1 MSRDTLERTARRIAE
16 HVDEFEPP
24 EVEVVLH
31 GGEPLLAGHEV
42 LSGLLRRLT
51 RELAGKTG
59 LRLGIQTNGVL
70 LDEPFLE
77 LFERWDV
84 HVGVSLDG
92 NRADHDRHRYDGRGR
107 GSHDATARGLEL
119 LLSRP
124 AHRRLFSGLLCVID
138 VQTDPERCYR
148 QLADLQP
155 PAIDFLLPHGN
166 WSHPPPHR
174 EASSLATPYADWLT
188 AVFEAWYADEMRG
201 PGVRIFEEIMGL
213 VLGAAVRSETVGLSA
228 SQTVV
233 IETNGDIEQVDA
245 LKSAYDGAAG
255 LGMNVHTH
263 SLADALGHP
272 MITARRTGLD
282 ALSDTCR
289 SCPLHLS
296 CGGGY
301 FPHRYSEVNGFRN
314 PSVYCRDLAKL
325 ITHIAERLRA
335 DLSGPESPASI
346 VIPDSHA

>member
-1 MSRDTLERTARRIAE
+1 MSRDTLERSARRIAE
-16 HVDEFEPP
+16 HVDEFELP

-31 GGEPLLAGHEV
+31 GGEPLLAGHEA
-42 LSGLLRRLT
+42 LSDLLRGLA
-51 RELAGKTG
+51 RELAGKAR

-70 LDEPFLE
+70 LDESFLE
-77 LFERWDV
+77 LFGRWDV

-92 NRADHDRHRYDGRGR
+92 SRQDHDRHRYDGRGK
-107 GSHDATARGLEL
+107 GSHDATLRGLEL
-119 LLSRP
+119 LSSP
-124 AHRRLFSGLLCVID
+124 AHRHLFSGLLCVID
-138 VQTDPERCYR
+138 VQTDPVGCYR
-148 QLADLQP
+148 QLAGLRP

-174 EASSLATPYADWLT
+174 EATSLLTPYADWLI
-188 AVFEAWYADEMRG
+188 AVFDAWYAGDMRDT
-201 PGVRIFEEIMGL
+201 GVRIFEEIMGL

-263 SLADALGHP
+263 SLGDALGHP

-289 SCPLHLS
+289 SCPLHMS

-301 FPHRYSEVNGFRN
+301 FPHRYSEANGFRN
-314 PSVYCRDLAKL
+314 PSVYCLDLAKL

-335 DLSGPESPASI
+335 DLSGPESPAST
-346 VIPDSHA
+346 VIPGSHA